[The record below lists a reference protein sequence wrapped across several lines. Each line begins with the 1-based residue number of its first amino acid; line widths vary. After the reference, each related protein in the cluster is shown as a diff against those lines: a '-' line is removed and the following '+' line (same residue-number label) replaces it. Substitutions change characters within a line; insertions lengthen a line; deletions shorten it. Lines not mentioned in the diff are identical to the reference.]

1 MREIFRQLAEIKAAM
16 LAVAMMSFGGV
27 FIFSYLMVA
36 CIREG
41 RAGLAITAGTF
52 AVGLMVTMKGS
63 VEAYRLNKKI
73 MQLILEKDYQAAQTL
88 IESMKK

>member
-1 MREIFRQLAEIKAAM
+1 
-16 LAVAMMSFGGV
+16 MMSGGGV

-36 CIREG
+36 FIREG

-52 AVGLMVTMKGS
+52 AVGLMVTMKGP

>member
-1 MREIFRQLAEIKAAM
+1 MREIYRQLAAIKAAM
-16 LAVAMMSFGGV
+16 LAVAMMSVGGV
-27 FIFSYLMVA
+27 FIFSYLVVA

-41 RAGLAITAGTF
+41 QVGLAITAGTF

-63 VEAYRLNKKI
+63 VETYRLNKKI
-73 MQLILEKDYQAAQTL
+73 MLLILEKDYQAAQTL